1 MRIPDPLFPLVNR
14 VVAGLLHSPLHGLM
28 SGNVMV
34 IHFTGRKT
42 GKPRWTPVR
51 YLHCEAGGVFCLTG
65 RETGWWHNFAGEA
78 AGAPA
83 ALRLAGEQVA
93 AKATA
98 EVEDAALKEAAL
110 RRMLAAFPAD
120 APYHGIVAKRGEAPS
135 DEQIRQAVARD
146 VLVTFALEDQSASA

>member
-34 IHFTGRKT
+34 IHFTGRRT
-42 GKPRWTPVR
+42 GKSRRTPVR
-51 YLHCEAGGVFCLTG
+51 YLHGDAGEVFCLTG

-83 ALRLAGEQVA
+83 TLRLAGEQVA
-93 AKATA
+93 ARATA
-98 EVEDAALKEAAL
+98 EAEDAARKEAAL

-120 APYHGIVAKRGEAPS
+120 APYHGIVAKRGEAPTA
-135 DEQIRQAVARD
+135 EQIRQAVARD
-146 VLVTFALEDQSASA
+146 VLVTFALAD